1 LCKIRLTKDDSNK
14 NGLSLMPTS
23 VQRNKM
29 KKSLS
34 NDLPSTNTTIL
45 ALEASASQLSIA
57 LMRDG
62 CLLATRQHL
71 AAHGHAVGIV
81 PLTIETLHEA
91 GETFDAIT
99 HVATGCGP
107 GSFTGIRVTLAA
119 AKGFCMAYQ
128 AVGVGI
134 SGLQA
139 LAGAASD
146 AAPHV
151 TSACLTLAD
160 TRRGTLYAQIFD
172 GDAQPAS
179 HIFESSVTNL
189 PRLIDGDLLASGL
202 RIVGA
207 ERAAVADSLNTAGV
221 STTLPPVE
229 DMPTASMIAHLA
241 AAQIKRGE
249 TTPLEPLYLAD
260 PRLGPQKKSG

>member
-1 LCKIRLTKDDSNK
+1 
-14 NGLSLMPTS
+14 
-23 VQRNKM
+23 M

-34 NDLPSTNTTIL
+34 ADLPSTSATIL

-62 CLLATRQHL
+62 HLLATCQHL

-81 PLTIETLHEA
+81 PLTIETLHKA

-99 HVATGCGP
+99 HVAAGCGP

-119 AKGFCMAYQ
+119 AKGFCMAHQ

-146 AAPHV
+146 AEPHA

-172 GDAQPAS
+172 GDAQPLGD
-179 HIFESSVTNL
+179 IFESSVANV
-189 PRLIDGDLLASGL
+189 PRLIDGDLSASGLTISGL

-207 ERAAVADSLNTAGV
+207 ERAAVADALNTAGV

-249 TTPLEPLYLAD
+249 ITPLEPLYLAD

>member
-1 LCKIRLTKDDSNK
+1 
-14 NGLSLMPTS
+14 M
-23 VQRNKM
+23 KM
-29 KKSLS
+29 SLS
-34 NDLPSTNTTIL
+34 ADFPSTSATIL
-45 ALEASASQLSIA
+45 ALEASASQLSVA
-57 LMRDG
+57 VMRDG
-62 CLLATRQHL
+62 HLLATSQHL

-81 PLTIETLHEA
+81 PLSIETLHEA
-91 GETFDAIT
+91 GETFDVIT
-99 HVATGCGP
+99 HVAAGCGP

-119 AKGFCMAYQ
+119 AKGFCMPHQ

-139 LAGAASD
+139 LAGAASHAD
-146 AAPHV
+146 PHA

-172 GDAQPAS
+172 GDAQPLDD
-179 HIFESSVTNL
+179 IFESSVTNL
-189 PRLIDGDLLASGL
+189 PRLIDGNLLASGLSISGL

-207 ERAAVADSLNTAGV
+207 ERAAVADALNTAGV

-229 DMPTASMIAHLA
+229 SMPTASMIAQLA
-241 AAQIKRGE
+241 AAQIRRGE

-260 PRLGPQKKSG
+260 PRLGPQKKSD

>member
-1 LCKIRLTKDDSNK
+1 
-14 NGLSLMPTS
+14 
-23 VQRNKM
+23 M

-34 NDLPSTNTTIL
+34 ADLPSTNATIL

-62 CLLATRQHL
+62 HLLATRQHL

-99 HVATGCGP
+99 HVAAGCGP

-119 AKGFCMAYQ
+119 AKGFCMALQ

-139 LAGAASD
+139 LAGAASH
-146 AAPHV
+146 AHPHA

-172 GDAQPAS
+172 GDVQPLGD
-179 HIFESSVTNL
+179 IFESSVANL
-189 PRLIDGDLLASGL
+189 PRLIDGNLLASGL
-202 RIVGA
+202 TISGLRIIGA
-207 ERAAVADSLNTAGV
+207 ERAAVADALTTAGV

-249 TTPLEPLYLAD
+249 ITPLEPLYLAD
-260 PRLGPQKKSG
+260 PRLGPQKKTG

>member
-1 LCKIRLTKDDSNK
+1 
-14 NGLSLMPTS
+14 
-23 VQRNKM
+23 M
-29 KKSLS
+29 KKSLFA
-34 NDLPSTNTTIL
+34 DLPSTSATIL

-57 LMRDG
+57 VMRDG
-62 CLLATRQHL
+62 HLLATRQHL

-99 HVATGCGP
+99 HVAAGCGP

-119 AKGFCMAYQ
+119 AKGFCMAHQ

-139 LAGAASD
+139 LAGAASH
-146 AAPHV
+146 AEPHA
-151 TSACLTLAD
+151 TSACLTSACLTSACLTSPCLTLAD

-172 GDAQPAS
+172 GDAQPVGD
-179 HIFESSVTNL
+179 IFESSVANV

-202 RIVGA
+202 RIIGA
-207 ERAAVADSLNTAGV
+207 ERVAVADALNTAGV
-221 STTLPPVE
+221 TTSFPPVE
-229 DMPTASMIAHLA
+229 DMPTASMIAQLA
-241 AAQIKRGE
+241 AAQIRRGE
-249 TTPLEPLYLAD
+249 MTPLEPLYLAD

>member
-1 LCKIRLTKDDSNK
+1 
-14 NGLSLMPTS
+14 
-23 VQRNKM
+23 M

-34 NDLPSTNTTIL
+34 ADLPSTSATIL
-45 ALEASASQLSIA
+45 ALEASSSQLSIA
-57 LMRDG
+57 VMRDG
-62 CLLATRQHL
+62 HLLATRQHL
-71 AAHGHAVGIV
+71 AAHGHAAGIV

-99 HVATGCGP
+99 HVAAGCGP

-119 AKGFCMAYQ
+119 AKGFCMAHQ

-139 LAGAASD
+139 LAGAASHAD
-146 AAPHV
+146 PHA

-172 GDAQPAS
+172 GDAQPLGD
-179 HIFESSVTNL
+179 IFESSVANL

-202 RIVGA
+202 TISGLRIVGA
-207 ERAAVADSLNTAGV
+207 ESAAVADALNTAGV

-229 DMPTASMIAHLA
+229 DMPRASMIAQLA
-241 AAQIKRGE
+241 AAQIKRSE
-249 TTPLEPLYLAD
+249 ITPLEPLYLAD

>member
-1 LCKIRLTKDDSNK
+1 
-14 NGLSLMPTS
+14 
-23 VQRNKM
+23 M

-34 NDLPSTNTTIL
+34 ADLPSTSATIL

-57 LMRDG
+57 VMRDG
-62 CLLATRQHL
+62 HLLATCQHL
-71 AAHGHAVGIV
+71 ATHGHAIGIV

-99 HVATGCGP
+99 HVAAGCGP

-119 AKGFCMAYQ
+119 AKGFCMAHQ

-139 LAGAASD
+139 LASAASHAD
-146 AAPHV
+146 PHAAG
-151 TSACLTLAD
+151 ACLTLAD

-189 PRLIDGDLLASGL
+189 PRLIDVDLSAYGTSIANL
-202 RIVGA
+202 RIVGV
-207 ERAAVADSLNTAGV
+207 EGAAVADALNTAGV

-241 AAQIKRGE
+241 AAQIKSGE

>member
-1 LCKIRLTKDDSNK
+1 
-14 NGLSLMPTS
+14 
-23 VQRNKM
+23 M

-34 NDLPSTNTTIL
+34 ADLPSTSATIL
-45 ALEASASQLSIA
+45 ALEASSSQLSIA
-57 LMRDG
+57 VMRDG
-62 CLLATRQHL
+62 HLLATRQHL
-71 AAHGHAVGIV
+71 ATHGHAAGIV

-99 HVATGCGP
+99 HVAAGCGP

-119 AKGFCMAYQ
+119 AKGFCMAHQ

-139 LAGAASD
+139 LAGAASHAD
-146 AAPHV
+146 PHV
-151 TSACLTLAD
+151 ATSCLTLAD

-172 GDAQPAS
+172 GDAQPVGD
-179 HIFESSVTNL
+179 IFESSVANL
-189 PRLIDGDLLASGL
+189 PRLIDVDLSASGL
-202 RIVGA
+202 SIADLRIIGA
-207 ERAAVADSLNTAGV
+207 ERAAIADALSTAGV
-221 STTLPPVE
+221 TTTLPKVE
-229 DMPTASMIAHLA
+229 DMPTASMIAQLA

-260 PRLGPQKKSG
+260 PRLGPKKKSS

>member
-1 LCKIRLTKDDSNK
+1 
-14 NGLSLMPTS
+14 
-23 VQRNKM
+23 M

-34 NDLPSTNTTIL
+34 ADLPSTNATIL

-62 CLLATRQHL
+62 HLLATRQHL

-99 HVATGCGP
+99 HVAAGCGP

-119 AKGFCMAYQ
+119 AKGFCMAHQ

-139 LAGAASD
+139 LAGAASHAD
-146 AAPHV
+146 PHA

-172 GDAQPAS
+172 GDAQPLGD
-179 HIFESSVTNL
+179 IFESSVANL

-202 RIVGA
+202 SISGLRIVGA
-207 ERAAVADSLNTAGV
+207 ERAAVADALNTAGV

-249 TTPLEPLYLAD
+249 ITPLEPLYLAD

>member
-1 LCKIRLTKDDSNK
+1 
-14 NGLSLMPTS
+14 
-23 VQRNKM
+23 M

-34 NDLPSTNTTIL
+34 ADLRSTSATIL

-62 CLLATRQHL
+62 HLLATRQHL

-81 PLTIETLHEA
+81 PLTIETLHKA

-99 HVATGCGP
+99 HVAAGCGP

-119 AKGFCMAYQ
+119 AKGFCMAHQ

-146 AAPHV
+146 ADPHA

-172 GDAQPAS
+172 GDAQPLGD
-179 HIFESSVTNL
+179 IFESSAANL
-189 PRLIDGDLLASGL
+189 PRLIAADLPLSGLTISGL

-207 ERAAVADSLNTAGV
+207 ERAAVADALNAAAV

-229 DMPTASMIAHLA
+229 DMPTASMIAQLA
-241 AAQIKRGE
+241 AAQIKRSE
-249 TTPLEPLYLAD
+249 ITPLEPLYLAD

>member
-1 LCKIRLTKDDSNK
+1 
-14 NGLSLMPTS
+14 
-23 VQRNKM
+23 M

-34 NDLPSTNTTIL
+34 ADLPSTNATIL

-62 CLLATRQHL
+62 HLLATRQHL

-99 HVATGCGP
+99 HVAAGCGP

-119 AKGFCMAYQ
+119 AKGFCMALQ

-139 LAGAASD
+139 LAGAASHAD
-146 AAPHV
+146 PHA

-172 GDAQPAS
+172 GDAQPAGD
-179 HIFESSVTNL
+179 IFESSVANL
-189 PRLIDGDLLASGL
+189 PRLIDDDLLASGL
-202 RIVGA
+202 TISGLRIIGA
-207 ERAAVADSLNTAGV
+207 ERAAVADALTTAGV

-249 TTPLEPLYLAD
+249 ITPLEPLYLAD
-260 PRLGPQKKSG
+260 PRLGPKKKSG

>member
-1 LCKIRLTKDDSNK
+1 
-14 NGLSLMPTS
+14 
-23 VQRNKM
+23 M

-34 NDLPSTNTTIL
+34 ADLPSTSATIP
-45 ALEASASQLSIA
+45 ALEASASQLSVA

-62 CLLATRQHL
+62 HLLATRQHL

-81 PLTIETLHEA
+81 PLTIKTLHEA
-91 GETFDAIT
+91 GETFDALT
-99 HVATGCGP
+99 HVAAGCGP

-119 AKGFCMAYQ
+119 AKGFCMAHQ

-146 AAPHV
+146 AEPQA

-172 GDAQPAS
+172 GDAQPLGD
-179 HIFESSVTNL
+179 IFESSVANL
-189 PRLIDGDLLASGL
+189 PRLIDGNLLASGLTISGL

-207 ERAAVADSLNTAGV
+207 ERAAVSDALDTAGV

-229 DMPTASMIAHLA
+229 EMPTASMIAHLA

-249 TTPLEPLYLAD
+249 ITPLEPLYLAD
-260 PRLGPQKKSG
+260 PRLGPQKKSD

>member
-1 LCKIRLTKDDSNK
+1 
-14 NGLSLMPTS
+14 
-23 VQRNKM
+23 M

-34 NDLPSTNTTIL
+34 ADLPSTSATIL

-62 CLLATRQHL
+62 HLLATRQHL

-99 HVATGCGP
+99 HVAAGCGP

-119 AKGFCMAYQ
+119 AKGFCMALQ

-139 LAGAASD
+139 LAGAASHAD
-146 AAPHV
+146 PHA

-172 GDAQPAS
+172 SDAQPLGD
-179 HIFESSVTNL
+179 IFESSVANV
-189 PRLIDGDLLASGL
+189 PRLIDGDLSASGLTISGL

-207 ERAAVADSLNTAGV
+207 ERAAVADALNTAGV

-229 DMPTASMIAHLA
+229 DMPTASMIAQLA
-241 AAQIKRGE
+241 AAQIKRSE
-249 TTPLEPLYLAD
+249 ITPLEPLYLAD

>member
-1 LCKIRLTKDDSNK
+1 
-14 NGLSLMPTS
+14 M
-23 VQRNKM
+23 QRDKM

-34 NDLPSTNTTIL
+34 ADLPSTSATIL

-62 CLLATRQHL
+62 HLLATRQHL

-99 HVATGCGP
+99 HVAAGCGP

-119 AKGFCMAYQ
+119 AKGFCMAHQ

-139 LAGAASD
+139 LAGAASH
-146 AAPHV
+146 AEPHA

-172 GDAQPAS
+172 GDAQPLGD
-179 HIFESSVTNL
+179 IFESSVANV
-189 PRLIDGDLLASGL
+189 PRLIDGDLSASGLTISGL

-207 ERAAVADSLNTAGV
+207 ERAAVADALNTAGV

-229 DMPTASMIAHLA
+229 DMPTASMIAQLA
-241 AAQIKRGE
+241 AAQIKRSE
-249 TTPLEPLYLAD
+249 ITPLEPLYLAD

>member
-1 LCKIRLTKDDSNK
+1 
-14 NGLSLMPTS
+14 
-23 VQRNKM
+23 M

-34 NDLPSTNTTIL
+34 ADLPSTSATIL

-62 CLLATRQHL
+62 HLLATRQHL

-99 HVATGCGP
+99 HVAAGCGP

-119 AKGFCMAYQ
+119 AKGFCMAHQ

-146 AAPHV
+146 AEPHATSACLTSACL

-172 GDAQPAS
+172 GDAQPLGD
-179 HIFESSVTNL
+179 IFESSVANV
-189 PRLIDGDLLASGL
+189 PRLIDGDLLASGLTISGL

-207 ERAAVADSLNTAGV
+207 ERAAVADALNTAGV

-249 TTPLEPLYLAD
+249 ITPLEPLYLAD

>member
-1 LCKIRLTKDDSNK
+1 
-14 NGLSLMPTS
+14 
-23 VQRNKM
+23 M

-34 NDLPSTNTTIL
+34 ADLPSTSATIL

-62 CLLATRQHL
+62 HLLATRQHL

-99 HVATGCGP
+99 HVAAGCGP

-119 AKGFCMAYQ
+119 AKGFCMALQ

-139 LAGAASD
+139 LAGAASHAD
-146 AAPHV
+146 PHT

-172 GDAQPAS
+172 SDAQPAGD
-179 HIFESSVTNL
+179 IFESSVANL
-189 PRLIDGDLLASGL
+189 PRLIGADLSVSGL
-202 RIVGA
+202 RIIGM
-207 ERAAVADSLNTAGV
+207 ERAAVADALTTVGV
-221 STTLPPVE
+221 STSLPPVE

-249 TTPLEPLYLAD
+249 ITPLEPLYLAD

>member
-1 LCKIRLTKDDSNK
+1 
-14 NGLSLMPTS
+14 
-23 VQRNKM
+23 M

-34 NDLPSTNTTIL
+34 ADLPSTSATIL

-62 CLLATRQHL
+62 HLLATRQHL

-99 HVATGCGP
+99 HVAAGCGP

-119 AKGFCMAYQ
+119 AKGFCMAHQ

-139 LAGAASD
+139 LAGAASH
-146 AAPHV
+146 AEPHA

-172 GDAQPAS
+172 GDAQPLGD
-179 HIFESSVTNL
+179 IFESSVANL
-189 PRLIDGDLLASGL
+189 ARLIGADLSTFGLPIANL

-207 ERAAVADSLNTAGV
+207 ESAAVADVLNVAGL

-229 DMPTASMIAHLA
+229 DTPTASMIAHLA

-249 TTPLEPLYLAD
+249 ITPLEPLYLAD

>member
-1 LCKIRLTKDDSNK
+1 
-14 NGLSLMPTS
+14 
-23 VQRNKM
+23 M

-34 NDLPSTNTTIL
+34 ADLPSTSATIL

-62 CLLATRQHL
+62 HLLATRQHL

-99 HVATGCGP
+99 HVAAGCGP

-119 AKGFCMAYQ
+119 AKGFCMAHQ

-146 AAPHV
+146 AEPHA
-151 TSACLTLAD
+151 TSACLTSACLTSACLPIQGGGRFM
-160 TRRGTLYAQIFD
+160 RRFLMVMRSHSAIFL
-172 GDAQPAS
+172 
-179 HIFESSVTNL
+179 N
-189 PRLIDGDLLASGL
+189 RLSPMC
-202 RIVGA
+202 RV
-207 ERAAVADSLNTAGV
+207 
-221 STTLPPVE
+221 
-229 DMPTASMIAHLA
+229 
-241 AAQIKRGE
+241 
-249 TTPLEPLYLAD
+249 
-260 PRLGPQKKSG
+260 

>member
-1 LCKIRLTKDDSNK
+1 
-14 NGLSLMPTS
+14 MPTS
-23 VQRNKM
+23 MQRDKM

-34 NDLPSTNTTIL
+34 ADLPSTSATIL
-45 ALEASASQLSIA
+45 ALEASASKLSIA

-62 CLLATRQHL
+62 HLLATRQHL
-71 AAHGHAVGIV
+71 AAHGHAIGIV
-81 PLTIETLHEA
+81 PLTIETLNEA

-99 HVATGCGP
+99 HVAAGCGP

-119 AKGFCMAYQ
+119 AKGFCMAHQ

-146 AAPHV
+146 AKPQA

-172 GDAQPAS
+172 GDAQPLGD
-179 HIFESSVTNL
+179 IFESSVANV
-189 PRLIDGDLLASGL
+189 PRLIDGDLSASGLTISGL

-207 ERAAVADSLNTAGV
+207 ERAAVADALNTAGV
-221 STTLPPVE
+221 STTLTPV
-229 DMPTASMIAHLA
+229 
-241 AAQIKRGE
+241 
-249 TTPLEPLYLAD
+249 
-260 PRLGPQKKSG
+260 

>member
-1 LCKIRLTKDDSNK
+1 
-14 NGLSLMPTS
+14 
-23 VQRNKM
+23 M

-34 NDLPSTNTTIL
+34 ADLPSTSATIL

-62 CLLATRQHL
+62 HLLATRQHL
-71 AAHGHAVGIV
+71 DAHGHAVGIV

-99 HVATGCGP
+99 HVAAGCGP

-119 AKGFCMAYQ
+119 AKGFCMALQ
-128 AVGVGI
+128 AVGVGV

-139 LAGAASD
+139 LAGAASHAD
-146 AAPHV
+146 PHA

-172 GDAQPAS
+172 GDAQPLGD
-179 HIFESSVTNL
+179 IFESSVANV
-189 PRLIDGDLLASGL
+189 PRLIDGDLSASGLTISGL

-207 ERAAVADSLNTAGV
+207 ERAAVADALNTAGV

-249 TTPLEPLYLAD
+249 ITPLEPLYLGD

>member
-1 LCKIRLTKDDSNK
+1 
-14 NGLSLMPTS
+14 
-23 VQRNKM
+23 M

-34 NDLPSTNTTIL
+34 ADLRSPSATIL
-45 ALEASASQLSIA
+45 ALEASASQLSVA
-57 LMRDG
+57 VMRDG
-62 CLLATRQHL
+62 NLLATRHHL

-81 PLTIETLHEA
+81 PLSIKMLHEA

-99 HVATGCGP
+99 HVAAGCGP

-119 AKGFCMAYQ
+119 AKGFCMAHQ

-139 LAGAASD
+139 LAGAASHAD
-146 AAPHV
+146 PHA

-172 GDAQPAS
+172 GDAQPLS
-179 HIFESSVTNL
+179 NIFESSVANL
-189 PRLIDGDLLASGL
+189 PRLIVADLSAPGLSIANL

-207 ERAAVADSLNTAGV
+207 ERAAVADALNAAAV

-229 DMPTASMIAHLA
+229 DMPTASMIAQLA
-241 AAQIKRGE
+241 AAQIRRGE
-249 TTPLEPLYLAD
+249 TMPLEPLYLAD

>member
-1 LCKIRLTKDDSNK
+1 
-14 NGLSLMPTS
+14 
-23 VQRNKM
+23 M

-34 NDLPSTNTTIL
+34 ADLPSTSTTIL

-57 LMRDG
+57 VMRDG
-62 CLLATRQHL
+62 HLLATRQHL

-81 PLTIETLHEA
+81 PLSIKTLHEA

-99 HVATGCGP
+99 HVAAGFGP

-119 AKGFCMAYQ
+119 AKGFCLAHQ

-139 LAGAASD
+139 LAGAASHAD
-146 AAPHV
+146 PHA

-172 GDAQPAS
+172 GGAQPLGN
-179 HIFESSVTNL
+179 IFESSVAKL
-189 PRLIDGDLLASGL
+189 PRLIEADLSALGLSIANL
-202 RIVGA
+202 RIIGA
-207 ERAAVADSLNTAGV
+207 ERAAVADALKTAGV

-229 DMPTASMIAHLA
+229 DMPTASMIAQLA
-241 AAQIKRGE
+241 AAQIWRGE

>member
-1 LCKIRLTKDDSNK
+1 
-14 NGLSLMPTS
+14 
-23 VQRNKM
+23 M

-34 NDLPSTNTTIL
+34 ADLPSTSATIL

-62 CLLATRQHL
+62 HLLATRQHL

-99 HVATGCGP
+99 HVVAGCGP

-119 AKGFCMAYQ
+119 ARGFCMAHQ

-146 AAPHV
+146 AEPHA

-172 GDAQPAS
+172 GDAQPLGD
-179 HIFESSVTNL
+179 IFESSVANV
-189 PRLIDGDLLASGL
+189 PRLIDGDLSASGLTISGL

-207 ERAAVADSLNTAGV
+207 ERAAVADALNTAGV

-249 TTPLEPLYLAD
+249 ITPLEPLYLAD

>member
-1 LCKIRLTKDDSNK
+1 
-14 NGLSLMPTS
+14 
-23 VQRNKM
+23 M

-34 NDLPSTNTTIL
+34 ADLPSTSATIL

-62 CLLATRQHL
+62 HLLATRQHL

-99 HVATGCGP
+99 HVAAGCGP

-119 AKGFCMAYQ
+119 AKGFCMAHQ

-146 AAPHV
+146 AEPHATSACLTSACL

-172 GDAQPAS
+172 GDAQPLGD
-179 HIFESSVTNL
+179 IFESSVANL

-202 RIVGA
+202 SISGLRIVGA
-207 ERAAVADSLNTAGV
+207 ERAAVADALNTAGV

-229 DMPTASMIAHLA
+229 DMPTASMIAQLA
-241 AAQIKRGE
+241 AAQIRRGE
-249 TTPLEPLYLAD
+249 TTPLKPLYLAD

>member
-1 LCKIRLTKDDSNK
+1 
-14 NGLSLMPTS
+14 
-23 VQRNKM
+23 M

-34 NDLPSTNTTIL
+34 ADLPSTSATIL

-57 LMRDG
+57 VMRGDH
-62 CLLATRQHL
+62 LLATRQHL
-71 AAHGHAVGIV
+71 AAHGHAVGVV

-99 HVATGCGP
+99 HVAAGCGP

-119 AKGFCMAYQ
+119 AKGFCMAHQ

-139 LAGAASD
+139 LASAASH
-146 AAPHV
+146 AEPHA
-151 TSACLTLAD
+151 TTACLTLVD

-172 GDAQPAS
+172 ADAQPGGD
-179 HIFESSVTNL
+179 IFESSVANL
-189 PRLIDGDLLASGL
+189 PRLIDVDLLASGL
-202 RIVGA
+202 TIADLRIIGA
-207 ERAAVADSLNTAGV
+207 ERAAIADALSKVGV
-221 STTLPPVE
+221 NTTLPKVG
-229 DMPTASMIAHLA
+229 DMPTASMIAQLA

-260 PRLGPQKKSG
+260 PRLGPKKKSG

>member
-1 LCKIRLTKDDSNK
+1 
-14 NGLSLMPTS
+14 M
-23 VQRNKM
+23 QRDKM

-34 NDLPSTNTTIL
+34 ADLPSTNATIL

-62 CLLATRQHL
+62 HLLATRQHL

-81 PLTIETLHEA
+81 PLTIETLHKA

-99 HVATGCGP
+99 HVAAGCGP

-119 AKGFCMAYQ
+119 AKGFCMAHQ

-146 AAPHV
+146 AEPHA
-151 TSACLTLAD
+151 TSACLTLVD

-172 GDAQPAS
+172 GDAQPLGDV
-179 HIFESSVTNL
+179 FESSVANL
-189 PRLIDGDLLASGL
+189 ARLIGADLSVSGL
-202 RIVGA
+202 RIIGA
-207 ERAAVADSLNTAGV
+207 ERAAVADALTTAGV

-249 TTPLEPLYLAD
+249 ITPLEPLYLAD

>member
-1 LCKIRLTKDDSNK
+1 
-14 NGLSLMPTS
+14 
-23 VQRNKM
+23 M

-34 NDLPSTNTTIL
+34 ADLPSTSATIL
-45 ALEASASQLSIA
+45 ALEASASQLSVA
-57 LMRDG
+57 VMRDG
-62 CLLATRQHL
+62 HLLATRQHL

-81 PLTIETLHEA
+81 PLSIETLHEA
-91 GETFDAIT
+91 GETFDVIT
-99 HVATGCGP
+99 HVAAGCGP

-119 AKGFCMAYQ
+119 AKGFCMAHQ

-139 LAGAASD
+139 LAGAASHAD
-146 AAPHV
+146 PHA

-172 GDAQPAS
+172 GDAQPLGD
-179 HIFESSVTNL
+179 IFESSVANV
-189 PRLIDGDLLASGL
+189 PRLIDGDLSASGLTISGL

-207 ERAAVADSLNTAGV
+207 ERAAVADALNTAGV

-229 DMPTASMIAHLA
+229 DMPTASMIAQLA

-249 TTPLEPLYLAD
+249 MTPLEPLYLTD
-260 PRLGPQKKSG
+260 PWLGPQKKSG

>member
-1 LCKIRLTKDDSNK
+1 
-14 NGLSLMPTS
+14 MPTLT
-23 VQRNKM
+23 QRDKM

-34 NDLPSTNTTIL
+34 ADLQSTSATIL

-62 CLLATRQHL
+62 HLLATRQHL

-99 HVATGCGP
+99 HVAAGCGP

-119 AKGFCMAYQ
+119 AKGFCMAHQ

-139 LAGAASD
+139 LAGAASH
-146 AAPHV
+146 AESHA
-151 TSACLTLAD
+151 TSTCLTLAD

-172 GDAQPAS
+172 GDAKPLGD
-179 HIFESSVTNL
+179 IFESSVANL
-189 PRLIDGDLLASGL
+189 PRLIGADLSVSGL
-202 RIVGA
+202 RIIGA
-207 ERAAVADSLNTAGV
+207 ERATVADALNTAGV

-229 DMPTASMIAHLA
+229 NMPTASMIAQLA

-249 TTPLEPLYLAD
+249 MTPLEPLYLAD
-260 PRLGPQKKSG
+260 PRLGPQKKPG

>member
-1 LCKIRLTKDDSNK
+1 
-14 NGLSLMPTS
+14 
-23 VQRNKM
+23 M
-29 KKSLS
+29 KKSPTA
-34 NDLPSTNTTIL
+34 DLTSTSATIL

-57 LMRDG
+57 VMRDG
-62 CLLATRQHL
+62 HLLATCQHL
-71 AAHGHAVGIV
+71 ATHGHAIGIV
-81 PLTIETLHEA
+81 PLTIKTLHEA

-99 HVATGCGP
+99 HVVAGCGP

-119 AKGFCMAYQ
+119 AKGFCMAHQ

-139 LAGAASD
+139 LASAASHAD
-146 AAPHV
+146 PHAA
-151 TSACLTLAD
+151 SACLTLAD

-172 GDAQPAS
+172 GDAQPLGD
-179 HIFESSVTNL
+179 IFELSVANL
-189 PRLIDGDLLASGL
+189 PRLIDVDLSASGLSIANL
-202 RIVGA
+202 RIVGV
-207 ERAAVADSLNTAGV
+207 ERAAVADALNTTGV

-241 AAQIKRGE
+241 VAQIKRGE

-260 PRLGPQKKSG
+260 PRLGPQKKSS

>member
-1 LCKIRLTKDDSNK
+1 
-14 NGLSLMPTS
+14 
-23 VQRNKM
+23 M

-34 NDLPSTNTTIL
+34 ADLPSTSATIL

-62 CLLATRQHL
+62 HLLATRQHL

-99 HVATGCGP
+99 HVAAGCGP

-119 AKGFCMAYQ
+119 AKGFCMAHQ

-146 AAPHV
+146 ADPHA
-151 TSACLTLAD
+151 TSACLTSACLALAD

-172 GDAQPAS
+172 GDAQPLGD
-179 HIFESSVTNL
+179 IFESSVANV
-189 PRLIDGDLLASGL
+189 PRLIDGDLLASGLTISGL

-207 ERAAVADSLNTAGV
+207 ERAAVADALNTAGV

-229 DMPTASMIAHLA
+229 DMPTASMIAQLA

-249 TTPLEPLYLAD
+249 ITPLEPLYLAD

>member
-1 LCKIRLTKDDSNK
+1 
-14 NGLSLMPTS
+14 
-23 VQRNKM
+23 M
-29 KKSLS
+29 KKSPTA
-34 NDLPSTNTTIL
+34 DLTSTSATIL

-57 LMRDG
+57 VMRDG
-62 CLLATRQHL
+62 HLLATCQHL
-71 AAHGHAVGIV
+71 ATHGHAIGIV

-99 HVATGCGP
+99 HVAAGCGP

-119 AKGFCMAYQ
+119 AKGFCMAHQ

-139 LAGAASD
+139 LASAASHAD
-146 AAPHV
+146 PHAA
-151 TSACLTLAD
+151 SACLTLAD

-172 GDAQPAS
+172 GDAQPLGD
-179 HIFESSVTNL
+179 IFELSVANL
-189 PRLIDGDLLASGL
+189 PRLIDVDLSASGLSIANL
-202 RIVGA
+202 RIVGV
-207 ERAAVADSLNTAGV
+207 ERAAVADALNTAGV

-241 AAQIKRGE
+241 VAQIKRGE

-260 PRLGPQKKSG
+260 PRLGPQKKSS